1 MKCDKCD
8 KPATVHLTQVIN
20 GKMQKLHLCESCAE
34 EAGVGHGATFS
45 MSDLLLG
52 QGVAQPLAQ
61 TGRSRSCPEC
71 GWTLHRLRKVGRFGC
86 PACYQSFEKEV
97 IGLLKSIHHAT
108 EHVGRHPRNRVK
120 KLSMRNRIESLESSI
135 SEAVA
140 AEEYEK
146 AAEYRD
152 ELKAL
157 QDSSREEETSH
168 DH

>member
-20 GKMQKLHLCESCAE
+20 GKMQKLHLCGDCAE
-34 EAGVGHGATFS
+34 EAGVGPGATFS

-52 QGVAQPLAQ
+52 QGAAQPLAR
-61 TGRSRSCPEC
+61 TGHNRSCPEC
-71 GWTLHRLRKVGRFGC
+71 GWTLQRLRKVGRFGC
-86 PACYQSFEKEV
+86 PDCYRSFEKEV
-97 IGLLKSIHHAT
+97 TGLLNSIHHAT

-120 KLSMRNRIESLESSI
+120 KLSVRHRIETLESSI
-135 SEAVA
+135 SEAVV

-146 AAEYRD
+146 AAKFRD

-157 QDSSREEETSH
+157 QQKGTEEGNAH

>member
-1 MKCDKCD
+1 MKCDKCE

-20 GKMQKLHLCESCAE
+20 GKMQKLHLCETCAE

-52 QGVAQPLAQ
+52 QGDAQPLAQ

-71 GWTLHRLRKVGRFGC
+71 GWTLQQLRKVGRFGC
-86 PACYQSFEKEV
+86 PACYRSFEKDV
-97 IGLLKSIHHAT
+97 PGLLKSIHQAT
-108 EHVGRHPRNRVK
+108 DHVGRHPKNRVN
-120 KLSMRNRIESLESSI
+120 KLSLRNRIESLESSI
-135 SEAVA
+135 SDAIA

-146 AAEYRD
+146 AAQFRD
-152 ELKAL
+152 ELKSI
-157 QDSSREEETSH
+157 QQTSCEGESSD